1 MQVGALTEASRRRG
15 KKSNRFRAA
24 LVRTTSADRV
34 GSLSLATH
42 QVRRT
47 LARTQER
54 QAAMTSLLLLA
65 ATQGFV
71 PHFVPPARGVPPAR
85 FTPPARVAKIGL
97 AYDIYAEVRHPTWK

>member
-1 MQVGALTEASRRRG
+1 MQVGASLSRRHG

-54 QAAMTSLLLLA
+54 QAATMTSVLLLA